1 MTLPQLFEK
10 YPHLARLQFDEM
22 REESLSEDKK
32 SQLKLLL
39 DWQWLECFYFTNR
52 GFIMSRVNL
61 RESKQRYLEEYEKYK
76 DVELTLNETYSKK
89 AKQSEKVQLVE
100 IDETANVAI
109 IRNLRTENTQI
120 KTLHWCR
127 KNLIKE

>member
-1 MTLPQLFEK
+1 
-10 YPHLARLQFDEM
+10 
-22 REESLSEDKK
+22 
-32 SQLKLLL
+32 
-39 DWQWLECFYFTNR
+39 
-52 GFIMSRVNL
+52 MSKVNL

-100 IDETANVAI
+100 IDEEAKVARI
-109 IRNLRTENTQI
+109 KNLRTEVLQT

-127 KNLIKE
+127 KNLIKD

>member
-1 MTLPQLFEK
+1 
-10 YPHLARLQFDEM
+10 
-22 REESLSEDKK
+22 
-32 SQLKLLL
+32 
-39 DWQWLECFYFTNR
+39 
-52 GFIMSRVNL
+52 MSKVNL

-76 DVELTLNETYSKK
+76 DVQLTLNETYSKK
-89 AKQSEKVQLVE
+89 SKQTEKVQIIE

-109 IRNLRTENTQI
+109 VKNLRTENTQM

>member
-1 MTLPQLFEK
+1 
-10 YPHLARLQFDEM
+10 
-22 REESLSEDKK
+22 
-32 SQLKLLL
+32 
-39 DWQWLECFYFTNR
+39 
-52 GFIMSRVNL
+52 MSKVNL

-89 AKQSEKVQLVE
+89 AKQTEKVQLVE